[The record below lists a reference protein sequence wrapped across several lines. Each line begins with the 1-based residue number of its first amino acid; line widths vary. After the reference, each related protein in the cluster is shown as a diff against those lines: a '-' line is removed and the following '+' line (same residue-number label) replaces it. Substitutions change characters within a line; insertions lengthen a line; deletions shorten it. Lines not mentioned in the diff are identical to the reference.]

1 MNKGAYWTVE
11 NKALVSSRASGPKPV
26 SQQLRIVYTRAEGHC
41 VLSMRRGEPKLSSQ
55 LSSSEAEFG
64 HELHR
69 ACIVRENELRP
80 VEGRVPWCKEV
91 TGSLIGEASQF
102 DLIEAAR
109 HILGVVEKVESLRLE
124 LERA

>member
-1 MNKGAYWTVE
+1 MRK
-11 NKALVSSRASGPKPV
+11 R
-26 SQQLRIVYTRAEGHC
+26 RAEA
-41 VLSMRRGEPKLSSQ
+41 LLFQ
-55 LSSSEAEFG
+55 LSRSEAEFG
-64 HELHR
+64 DELHR
-69 ACIVRENELRP
+69 ACIVRENEVRP

-91 TGSLIGEASQF
+91 TRSLIGEASQF